1 MPAIRHAEA
10 TSGVEVQVVT
20 KALIKA
26 AELLEVPNG
35 VLARIIGVSDT
46 TVSRMRNSG
55 HVIPRDKPFEMAV
68 LFIRLF
74 RSLDALVGGDAK
86 AAQVW
91 LRSPNNAI
99 NDTPIEAIQKVA
111 GLMNV
116 IAYLDARRAVI

>member
-26 AELLEVPNG
+26 AERLEVPNG

-46 TVSRMRNSG
+46 TVSRMRN
-55 HVIPRDKPFEMAV
+55 HALLIPRDKPFEMAV

-86 AAQVW
+86 AAQAW
-91 LRSPNNAI
+91 LRSPNSAI
-99 NDTPIEAIQKVA
+99 NDTPIEAIQRVA

>member
-86 AAQVW
+86 AARVW